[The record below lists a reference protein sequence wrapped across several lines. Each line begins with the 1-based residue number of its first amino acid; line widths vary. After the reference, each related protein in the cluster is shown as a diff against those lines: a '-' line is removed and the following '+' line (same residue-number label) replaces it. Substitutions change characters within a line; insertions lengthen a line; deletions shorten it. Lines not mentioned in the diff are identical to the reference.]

1 MGCFPLRQTTST
13 FNPKSLQVDLVSEI
27 TFIKCDEC
35 VKKSSIS
42 TLNIPH
48 IEHLPKNDPKHF
60 IYFLCSKFSSLRELS
75 LDDELDDG
83 NPVEIKKIDINKRAF
98 PKKNKRVK
106 FAKVSNSSKELSYE
120 KFKKIQPRRKQS
132 SCENVVAK
140 GKLYNINDLKEKSNT
155 ERINTFIFQKG
166 SFQNFKISKFR
177 NRKKHAKSTK
187 FKDFNSNNPTLST
200 IKSKKSEL
208 NNNNEDEEG
217 KVNHSLDVI
226 RSILKEMGN

>member
-83 NPVEIKKIDINKRAF
+83 NPVEIKKIDINKKIF
-98 PKKNKRVK
+98 PKKSNHVK
-106 FAKVSNSSKELSYE
+106 FSKIKNKESKIEKNKKTIHRTSIQFSSENFIKDNLY
-120 KFKKIQPRRKQS
+120 KID
-132 SCENVVAK
+132 
-140 GKLYNINDLKEKSNT
+140 DLKDKYSSGKIGEFDIH
-155 ERINTFIFQKG
+155 ER
-166 SFQNFKISKFR
+166 NFKSPKALKFR
-177 NRKKHAKSTK
+177 HQHKHSKINKNKNKKL
-187 FKDFNSNNPTLST
+187 NPSLST
-200 IKSKKSEL
+200 IKSKSDCE
-208 NNNNEDEEG
+208 NDFSNNENGQKNVKD
-217 KVNHSLDVI
+217 SLDPI
-226 RSILKEMGN
+226 RAILKEMGN